1 MYLAFKV
8 VPNGRTTRRG
18 MSRCVYPLFHSR
30 RKESSLTSSWR
41 KISMCVRNLISLSF
55 GFEPLRKR
63 ERERGQEHT
72 LFAHNNNN
80 NNSARAIHEHAQ
92 KWTMIFLKRAFRE
105 RRVYIISSSS
115 SSLRKSIRW
124 NVLLLLFSFF
134 VCPSIWVANFF
145 CTFWT
150 REENEFL
157 HFFHKKL

>member
-1 MYLAFKV
+1 
-8 VPNGRTTRRG
+8 
-18 MSRCVYPLFHSR
+18 
-30 RKESSLTSSWR
+30 
-41 KISMCVRNLISLSF
+41 MCVRNLISLSF

-115 SSLRKSIRW
+115 SLKKSIRW
-124 NVLLLLFSFF
+124 NVLLLLFSF
-134 VCPSIWVANFF
+134 VCVLRKGGEFF
-145 CTFWT
+145 LQVEK
-150 REENEFL
+150 RGLNL